1 MNHTLHKPEKSEER
15 VILELISY
23 SREQHE
29 RVDNI
34 SVDELLKKID
44 PHRTSWINLDGMGDA
59 SIIEKLQAHFCFD
72 ALTLDDIIND
82 QRPKS
87 EEYEDYLFFTMKM
100 LYRIQGAEI
109 DYEQISFILGTNYL
123 ISFQEKEGDLFD
135 SFRER
140 IRLDQGK
147 VRKKKADYLMY
158 RLIDIIVD
166 NYYIVLD
173 NIGGQIDEIEDCI
186 YTDSAEEA
194 FVKIQSIKKEL
205 IFLRKAVYPLRE
217 ALSKV
222 VKGETSFVDEDNLR
236 YFADVY
242 DHTVHVID
250 SIETYKDL
258 TASLLDIHMN
268 TMNNRM
274 NEVMK
279 LLTIITTIFI
289 PLSFIAGVYGMNF
302 KHMPEIEWYYG
313 YPTILGVM
321 ALVTVGMV
329 YYFKRKKWF

>member
-1 MNHTLHKPEKSEER
+1 MNKINEQYTADDT

-23 SREQHE
+23 NREQHE
-29 RVDNI
+29 RVNGI
-34 SVDELLKKID
+34 SIDDLLKKID
-44 PHRTSWINLDGMGDA
+44 FSKVNWINLDGMDDL
-59 SIIEKLQAHFCFD
+59 SIVEKLQSHFCFD

-82 QRPKS
+82 QRPKA
-87 EEYEDYLFFTMKM
+87 EEYEDYLFFTLKM
-100 LYRIQGAEI
+100 LYKIKADKI
-109 DYEQISFILGTNYL
+109 DYEQISFVLGTNYL

-147 VRKKKADYLMY
+147 VRKLGADYLMY

-166 NYYIVLD
+166 HYYIVLD
-173 NIGGQIDEIEDCI
+173 NIGTQIDEIEECI
-186 YTDSAEEA
+186 YTDPAEEA
-194 FVKIQSIKKEL
+194 FNKIQGIKKEL

-222 VKGETSFVDEDNLR
+222 MKGETSFVQEDNIR
-236 YFADVY
+236 YFTDVY

-250 SIETYKDL
+250 TLETYKDL
-258 TASLLDIHMN
+258 TSSLLDIHMN

-289 PLSFIAGVYGMNF
+289 PLSFISGLYGMNF
-302 KHMPEIEWYYG
+302 EFMPELHSKWG
-313 YPTILGVM
+313 YPAVLAFM
-321 ALVTVGMV
+321 ALISAGMII
-329 YYFKRKKWF
+329 YFKRKKWF

>member
-1 MNHTLHKPEKSEER
+1 MKHEESTQDNK

-23 SREQHE
+23 NREQHE
-29 RVDNI
+29 RFDNI
-34 SVDELLKKID
+34 AVDDLLKKID
-44 PHRTSWINLDGMGDA
+44 PNKVNWINMDGMGDLT
-59 SIIEKLQAHFCFD
+59 IVEKLQAHFCFD
-72 ALTLDDIIND
+72 ALTLDDVIND

-87 EEYEDYLFFTMKM
+87 EEYDDYLFFTPKM
-100 LYRIQGAEI
+100 LYRIEGDQI

-123 ISFQEKEGDLFD
+123 ISFQEKEGDLFNA
-135 SFRER
+135 FRER

-147 VRKKKADYLMY
+147 VRKMQADYLMY

-166 NYYIVLD
+166 NYYTVLD
-173 NIGGQIDEIEDCI
+173 NIGTQMDEIEDCI

-194 FVKIQSIKKEL
+194 FKKIQGIKKEL

-217 ALSKV
+217 ALSRV
-222 VKGETSFVDEDNLR
+222 IKGETSFVQEENLR
-236 YFADVY
+236 YFSDVY

-250 SIETYKDL
+250 SLETYKDL
-258 TASLLDIHMN
+258 TSSLLDIHMN

-289 PLSFIAGVYGMNF
+289 PLSFISGLYGMNF
-302 KHMPEIEWYYG
+302 EFMPELHSKWG
-313 YPTILGVM
+313 YPTVLIFM
-321 ALVTVGMV
+321 AVIGVGMII
-329 YYFKRKKWF
+329 YFKRKKWF

>member
-1 MNHTLHKPEKSEER
+1 MKTVHPKEPIKEEK

-23 SREQHE
+23 SREQYERIESVSVDYLLTKFNPE
-29 RVDNI
+29 RVN
-34 SVDELLKKID
+34 
-44 PHRTSWINLDGMGDA
+44 WINMDGMSDL
-59 SIIEKLQAHFCFD
+59 SIVEKLQSHFCFD
-72 ALTLDDIIND
+72 ALTLDDVINE
-82 QRPKS
+82 QRPKA
-87 EEYEDYLFFTMKM
+87 EEYDDYLFFTLKM
-100 LYRIQGAEI
+100 LYRIEGEKI

-135 SFRER
+135 AFRDR
-140 IRLDQGK
+140 IKLDQGK
-147 VRKKKADYLMY
+147 VRKMKADYLMY

-166 NYYIVLD
+166 NYYTVLD
-173 NIGGQIDEIEDCI
+173 NIGTQMDAIEDCI
-186 YTDSAEEA
+186 YSESAEEA
-194 FVKIQSIKKEL
+194 FHRIQGIKKQL

-222 VKGETSFVDEDNLR
+222 MKGETSFVQEENMR

-250 SIETYKDL
+250 SLETYKDL
-258 TASLLDIHMN
+258 TSSLLDIHMN

-313 YPTILGVM
+313 YPAVLGFM
-321 ALVTVGMV
+321 TLVTIGMI
-329 YYFKRKKWF
+329 YYLKRKKWF

>member
-1 MNHTLHKPEKSEER
+1 MKLIHEDTNIDNK

-23 SREQHE
+23 DRETYD
-29 RVDNI
+29 RTDNI
-34 SVDELLKKID
+34 AINDLLRKID
-44 PHRTSWINLDGMGDA
+44 RHKVNWINMDGMGDLT
-59 SIIEKLQAHFCFD
+59 IVEKLQAHFCFD
-72 ALTLDDIIND
+72 ALTLDDVINE
-82 QRPKS
+82 QRPKA
-87 EEYEDYLFFTMKM
+87 EEYDDYLFFTLKM
-100 LYRIQGAEI
+100 LYRIEGDTI

-147 VRKKKADYLMY
+147 VRKMHADYLMY

-166 NYYIVLD
+166 NYYTVLD
-173 NIGGQIDEIEDCI
+173 NIGTKIDEIEDCI
-186 YTDSAEEA
+186 YSDSAEEA
-194 FVKIQSIKKEL
+194 FKKIQAIKKEI

-222 VKGETSFVDEDNLR
+222 SKGETSFVHDETLR
-236 YFADVY
+236 YFSDVY

-250 SIETYKDL
+250 SLETYKDL
-258 TASLLDIHMN
+258 TSSLLDIHMN

-289 PLSFIAGVYGMNF
+289 PLSFISGLYGMNF
-302 KHMPEIEWYYG
+302 EFMPELHSKWG
-313 YPTILGVM
+313 YPAVLIFM
-321 ALVTVGMV
+321 ALVSAGMI

>member
-1 MNHTLHKPEKSEER
+1 MSETNKQPVTDDK

-23 SREQHE
+23 NREQHE
-29 RVDNI
+29 RVNDI
-34 SVDELLKKID
+34 SIDDLLKKID
-44 PHRTSWINLDGMGDA
+44 SGNVNWINLDGMGDL
-59 SIIEKLQAHFCFD
+59 SIVEKLQSHFCFD

-82 QRPKS
+82 QRPKA
-87 EEYEDYLFFTMKM
+87 EEYEDYLFFTLKM
-100 LYRIQGAEI
+100 LYKIKDDKI
-109 DYEQISFILGTNYL
+109 DYEQISFVLGTNYL

-147 VRKKKADYLMY
+147 VRKLGADYLMY

-173 NIGGQIDEIEDCI
+173 NIGTQIDEIEECI

-194 FVKIQSIKKEL
+194 FNKIQGIKKEL

-217 ALSKV
+217 ALGKV
-222 VKGETSFVDEDNLR
+222 MKGETSFVQEDNIR
-236 YFADVY
+236 YFTDVY
-242 DHTVHVID
+242 DHTVHVMD
-250 SIETYKDL
+250 TLETYKDL
-258 TASLLDIHMN
+258 TSSLLDVHMN

-289 PLSFIAGVYGMNF
+289 PLSFISGLYGMNF
-302 KHMPEIEWYYG
+302 EFMPELRSKWG
-313 YPTILGVM
+313 YPAVLAFM
-321 ALVTVGMV
+321 ALISAGMI

>member
-1 MNHTLHKPEKSEER
+1 MSETNEQPVTDDK

-23 SREQHE
+23 NREQHE
-29 RVDNI
+29 RVNDI
-34 SVDELLKKID
+34 SIDDLLKKID
-44 PHRTSWINLDGMGDA
+44 SGNVNWINLDGMGDL
-59 SIIEKLQAHFCFD
+59 SIVEKLQSHFCFD

-82 QRPKS
+82 QRPKA
-87 EEYEDYLFFTMKM
+87 EEYEDYLFFTLKM
-100 LYRIQGAEI
+100 LYKIKDDKI
-109 DYEQISFILGTNYL
+109 DYEQISFVLGTNYL

-147 VRKKKADYLMY
+147 VRKLGADYLMY

-173 NIGGQIDEIEDCI
+173 NIGTQIDEIEECI

-194 FVKIQSIKKEL
+194 FNKIQGIKKEL

-217 ALSKV
+217 ALGKV
-222 VKGETSFVDEDNLR
+222 MKGETSFVQEDNIR
-236 YFADVY
+236 YFTDVY
-242 DHTVHVID
+242 DHTVHVMD
-250 SIETYKDL
+250 TLETYKDL
-258 TASLLDIHMN
+258 TSSLLDVHMN

-289 PLSFIAGVYGMNF
+289 PLSFISGLYGMNF
-302 KHMPEIEWYYG
+302 EFMPELRSKWG
-313 YPTILGVM
+313 YPAVLAFM
-321 ALVTVGMV
+321 ALISAGMI

>member
-1 MNHTLHKPEKSEER
+1 MKEIHKEPITDEK

-23 SREQHE
+23 TREQYE
-29 RVDNI
+29 RSDNI
-34 SVDELLKKID
+34 AIDDLLRKID
-44 PHRTSWINLDGMGDA
+44 PSKINWINMDGMGDLT
-59 SIIEKLQAHFCFD
+59 IVEKLQSHFCFD
-72 ALTLDDIIND
+72 ALTLDDVINE
-82 QRPKS
+82 QRPKA
-87 EEYEDYLFFTMKM
+87 EEYDDYLFFTLKM
-100 LYRIQGAEI
+100 LYRIEGDKI

-135 SFRER
+135 AFRER

-147 VRKKKADYLMY
+147 VRKMKADYLMY

-166 NYYIVLD
+166 NYYTILD
-173 NIGGQIDEIEDCI
+173 NIGTQIDEIEDCI

-194 FVKIQSIKKEL
+194 FHKIQGIKKEL

-222 VKGETSFVDEDNLR
+222 LKGETSFVQEENLR

-250 SIETYKDL
+250 SLETYKDL
-258 TASLLDIHMN
+258 TSSLLDIHMN

-289 PLSFIAGVYGMNF
+289 PLSFISGVYGMNF
-302 KHMPEIEWYYG
+302 EFMPELHSKWG
-313 YPTILGVM
+313 YPAVLGFM
-321 ALVTVGMV
+321 ALISAGMI